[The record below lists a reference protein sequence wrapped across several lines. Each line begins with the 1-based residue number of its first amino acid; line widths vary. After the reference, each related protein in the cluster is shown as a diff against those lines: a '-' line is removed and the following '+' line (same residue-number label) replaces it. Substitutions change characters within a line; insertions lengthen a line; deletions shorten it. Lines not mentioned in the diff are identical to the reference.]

1 MGETEMD
8 GIQQRIYLSKKSLN
22 SIEFEHEVLRIPLKA
37 GEETSFEM
45 LISNYGDPTHVHFS
59 LSEEIKDRVMIVQ
72 DKVYVIDE
80 EKIAAIVRLPKS
92 YTRMIAELEAGE
104 IFVSAGYGAAKRS
117 FSVEIVETEEK
128 EKRRERGEE
137 RGIGELGV
145 VKRKEKSGSRVS
157 AEERVLMSRLMVSG
171 CAAILL
177 FVVLILIFRVF
188 DSPGQLFQLFVSAL
202 IAAVTF
208 IFIVIYNF

>member
-1 MGETEMD
+1 MGETEME

-59 LSEEIKDRVMIVQ
+59 LSEKIKDRVMIVQ

-92 YTRMIAELEAGE
+92 YTRVVAELEAGE

-157 AEERVLMSRLMVSG
+157 AEERALMSRLTVSS

-177 FVVLILIFRVF
+177 FVVLILIFRIF
-188 DSPGQLFQLFVSAL
+188 NHSPDQLFVSAL
-202 IAAVTF
+202 LAALIF
-208 IFIVIYNF
+208 IFIVIYNL